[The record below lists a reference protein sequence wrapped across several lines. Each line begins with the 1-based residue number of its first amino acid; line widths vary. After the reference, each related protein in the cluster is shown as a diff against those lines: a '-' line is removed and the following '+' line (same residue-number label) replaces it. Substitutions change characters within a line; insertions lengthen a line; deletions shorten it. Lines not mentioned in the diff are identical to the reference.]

1 MDENASDEDEDD
13 EDIQLNY
20 KIYKL
25 EKLIE
30 RRELLRNNCKLRSNL
45 NNVDVWL
52 ERLEIVQKKKDP

>member
-1 MDENASDEDEDD
+1 MQTDQQENDDD
-13 EDIQLNY
+13 EGSDDSDDELNY

-30 RRELLRNNCKLRSNL
+30 RREILRNNCKLRSNL

-52 ERLEIVQKKKDP
+52 ERLKI